1 MIIFYLFVLFSV
13 PKELKDLVIP
23 EPLTDHLKFYN
34 NLTQELYT
42 SCYGAVST
50 LQFREYLLSQRIVR
64 WRIKMSVEKIQKKF
78 ENLCS
83 SNDGNAINIRKYTA
97 EEVSQATSKDCKR
110 VENSIDIVEK
120 FNISVQEN
128 INSTREQRGML
139 TGKSGEMKKWKSN
152 ELKFIDDNLELLKNI
167 SGQIDSITC
176 KLMSTNKQL
185 KRKFFAVDA
194 DEQQERRKERRKKE
208 NAIKDKREK
217 MKKLSKSCFQVLKL
231 IAPNLRDVNG
241 VEIEKLLEEGKF
253 DIVKVAFGD
262 LSEEPD
268 LKARFHLD
276 ALNHLKEKNVFETD
290 ALVKINSFIASM
302 QEKKEIV
309 EKYSKDRKLKAAIK
323 QKSMSQQKTITDIFK
338 K

>member
-1 MIIFYLFVLFSV
+1 
-13 PKELKDLVIP
+13 
-23 EPLTDHLKFYN
+23 
-34 NLTQELYT
+34 
-42 SCYGAVST
+42 
-50 LQFREYLLSQRIVR
+50 
-64 WRIKMSVEKIQKKF
+64 
-78 ENLCS
+78 
-83 SNDGNAINIRKYTA
+83 
-97 EEVSQATSKDCKR
+97 
-110 VENSIDIVEK
+110 
-120 FNISVQEN
+120 
-128 INSTREQRGML
+128 
-139 TGKSGEMKKWKSN
+139 
-152 ELKFIDDNLELLKNI
+152 
-167 SGQIDSITC
+167 
-176 KLMSTNKQL
+176 MSTNKQL

-194 DEQQERRKERRKKE
+194 DEQEERRKERRKK

-217 MKKLSKSCFQVLKL
+217 MKRLSKSCFQVLKL

-262 LSEEPD
+262 LCEEPD

-276 ALNHLKEKNVFETD
+276 VLKHLKEKNVFETD

-309 EKYSKDRKLKAAIK
+309 EKYNKDRKLKAAIK